1 MFYTNTLR
9 YEEQYINGEE
19 NNVESLFIQQ
29 TDNSV
34 VRQQNHVPVY
44 DCCVA
49 PAARGYSIDRG
60 SVGGGST
67 VVQGPIRVGDAES
80 ERTSGAR
87 LAPVLVGERIS
98 CNRVVYGP
106 NICPKRVQS
115 IGGGNT
121 LGVLDE
127 HLRALC
133 NPSSYPNN
141 SFSQHRTLCHMYEH
155 PPAIK
160 ATMLHHSLEAPLER
174 NLLEALEV
182 KRQSPEINNRGE
194 LMDALRLVT

>member
-87 LAPVLVGERIS
+87 LAPVLVGER
-98 CNRVVYGP
+98 
-106 NICPKRVQS
+106 
-115 IGGGNT
+115 GGNT